1 MKKNKQQEIEDKES
15 EAKKGAYIFL
25 TIMGIAIGFIL
36 GYCFK
41 KTTVISNTYSIRDQ
55 TTGYSFIK
63 PLLAVETT
71 TDIPSA
77 VYLPLYNNVQSF
89 IKKQSSLGDDTSVYF
104 IDYGQGGRFVIN
116 ENDLYDPASL
126 MKVVVMIAYF
136 KKAETDP
143 GILNQQMVFQANMQA
158 ALDDIQFSAPSTLVV
173 GQSYAVS
180 DLINDMIENSDNGA
194 MSILISNIGYSYL
207 SQIYSALGFKGPT
220 ATDVNYKISASDY
233 SLFFRVLYNATYL
246 SDDYSE
252 EALSILG
259 KATFNQGITEPLPK
273 GTVVAHKF
281 GVRVY
286 STPDTSNNSSAL
298 ELHDCGIVYLP
309 NNPYFLCVMTHGS
322 SLGALETRIQGISS
336 LVYNAVV
343 ANESKK

>member
-1 MKKNKQQEIEDKES
+1 M
-15 EAKKGAYIFL
+15 
-25 TIMGIAIGFIL
+25 
-36 GYCFK
+36 
-41 KTTVISNTYSIRDQ
+41 
-55 TTGYSFIK
+55 
-63 PLLAVETT
+63 
-71 TDIPSA
+71 
-77 VYLPLYNNVQSF
+77 
-89 IKKQSSLGDDTSVYF
+89 
-104 IDYGQGGRFVIN
+104 
-116 ENDLYDPASL
+116 
-126 MKVVVMIAYF
+126 
-136 KKAETDP
+136 
-143 GILNQQMVFQANMQA
+143 
-158 ALDDIQFSAPSTLVV
+158 
-173 GQSYAVS
+173 
-180 DLINDMIENSDNGA
+180 
-194 MSILISNIGYSYL
+194 
-207 SQIYSALGFKGPT
+207 
-220 ATDVNYKISASDY
+220 NYKISASDY